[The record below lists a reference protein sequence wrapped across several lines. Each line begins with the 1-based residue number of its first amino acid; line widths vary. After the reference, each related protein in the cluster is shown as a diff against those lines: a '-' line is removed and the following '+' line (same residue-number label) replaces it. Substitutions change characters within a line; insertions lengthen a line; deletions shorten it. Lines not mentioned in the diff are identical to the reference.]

1 MPIWT
6 YSLAAGI
13 KLTLKSTAPPL
24 CSYGKKHIWW
34 KIIQNIWMKFLVFI
48 LTGKAAFLILQECVC
63 LQCAAV
69 LSGELLESWVVS
81 PSQISPRFV
90 TVSQLWLAVGD
101 LHSAL
106 MMSLCSCS
114 EAAQNHACRVPAVNN
129 FKFDLSV
136 LAWYYLGWRDM
147 LRMEEVLMENNP
159 HNSTVLLSVKF

>member
-13 KLTLKSTAPPL
+13 KLTLKSTSPPL

-34 KIIQNIWMKFLVFI
+34 KIIQNIWMKFMVFI

-69 LSGELLESWVVS
+69 LSGELLENWVVS

-90 TVSQLWLAVGD
+90 TVSQLWLAVSD
-101 LHSAL
+101 LHSSL
-106 MMSLCSCS
+106 IISLCSCS
-114 EAAQNHACRVPAVNN
+114 EAAQNHGLAEGQEWITS
-129 FKFDLSV
+129 KFDLSV
-136 LAWYYLGWRDM
+136 LAWYYLGWSREWKM
-147 LRMEEVLMENNP
+147 YLWRTIHIIVQFSL
-159 HNSTVLLSVKF
+159 